1 MKQIDI
7 INIVDKTFLQSY
19 LDSIDVNKIKSALS
33 DIKYK
38 IIIDN
43 LEEVVK
49 ALKASGV
56 CDYFM
61 HDELGRI
68 IVTIEGD
75 GVQEELKKL
84 KVIEAIPNVI
94 SADMQ
99 MAYSQEE
106 LDSHLEVLENS
117 DAVPRVLNEDVKP
130 EDIVYNGDLK
140 QKDLIGFAT
149 NFDKTGK

>member
-1 MKQIDI
+1 M
-7 INIVDKTFLQSY
+7 NIS
-19 LDSIDVNKIKSALS
+19 SIVVQTLPK
-33 DIKYK
+33 
-38 IIIDN
+38 N

-149 NFDKTGK
+149 YFDKTGK

>member
-1 MKQIDI
+1 M
-7 INIVDKTFLQSY
+7 NIS
-19 LDSIDVNKIKSALS
+19 SIVVQTLPK
-33 DIKYK
+33 
-38 IIIDN
+38 N

-140 QKDLIGFAT
+140 QKDLIGFAI